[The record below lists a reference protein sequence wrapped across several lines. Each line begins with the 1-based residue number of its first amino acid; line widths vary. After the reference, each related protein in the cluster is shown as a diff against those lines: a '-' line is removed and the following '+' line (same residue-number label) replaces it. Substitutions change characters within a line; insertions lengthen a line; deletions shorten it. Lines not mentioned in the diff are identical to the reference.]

1 MSILI
6 KGMKLPMKPNGL
18 GSSARDLRIWDD
30 GTIELLIGYHTWR
43 TSYKAVELPP
53 HGRLI
58 DADRVINRI
67 NMNIDLYG
75 DFPITHERMR
85 RFIEYAQTIVEAE
98 EGE

>member
-6 KGMKLPMKPNGL
+6 KG
-18 GSSARDLRIWDD
+18 I
-30 GTIELLIGYHTWR
+30 TIEQFHKDLNTVDDMD
-43 TSYKAVELPP
+43 VEWVIKQLPP

-58 DADRVINRI
+58 DADKVINRI

-85 RFIEYAQTIVEAE
+85 RFIEYAPTIVEAE
-98 EGE
+98 GDDNG